1 MKKLNLLAIG
11 AALCLAGCKTAEY
24 KAAVKNDLR
33 APAYPL
39 VTIDPYTSA
48 WSTSDE
54 LYGSPVKQSR
64 RLMLSFYGGGKI
76 PDETVVETFCKG
88 ILGSSLY
95 L

>member
-54 LYGSPVKQSR
+54 LYGSPVKHWTGRDVGSDQSR
-64 RLMLSFYGGGKI
+64 RRMLSFYGGGKN
-76 PDETVVETFCKG
+76 PDETVVETF
-88 ILGSSLY
+88 
-95 L
+95 